1 MPEEASSVLITGSAS
16 KEEVGRLTEAVRKLA
31 AGNIDIRSAED
42 LNNNAD
48 TAAMLSEV
56 DAVVLVEKIK
66 ASKLKDV
73 AEEIMMI
80 RSAGKKI
87 IGVAV

>member
-1 MPEEASSVLITGSAS
+1 
-16 KEEVGRLTEAVRKLA
+16 
-31 AGNIDIRSAED
+31 
-42 LNNNAD
+42 
-48 TAAMLSEV
+48 MLSEV

-66 ASKLKDV
+66 VSKLKDV